1 MSWLT
6 DIVKVAVGVASVFT
20 GGWTTV
26 ATVAAGW
33 VLNQVTNSTKPEPA
47 QSSPGGG
54 GAGAATTV
62 DPGVRQ
68 QIDANS
74 SNYIPV
80 VYGKTILGGKIFDA
94 YLSDDQLTMYFAI
107 AICERTSEYTINGEW
122 LRGIAFENVYW
133 NGQRCIFGAGS
144 NDYSEVTALYDTGS
158 GTTTSLTPNGD
169 KSPVSVYLYNKGGRG
184 STIIR
189 SLWSPGMGTGD
200 GMMPWASTV
209 IPDWTDDHKASDLVM
224 AVIKMKYNK
233 ALNVTG
239 LGNWA
244 FEVNNPLN
252 RPGDVLYDYMLNT
265 RYGAGI
271 NAAEISV

>member
-6 DIVKVAVGVASVFT
+6 DIVKVAVGAAAVVT

-33 VLNQVTNSTKPEPA
+33 VLNQVTNSTKA
-47 QSSPGGG
+47 DAAKGNTSSTS
-54 GAGAATTV
+54 ATTV

-74 SNYIPV
+74 GNTIPV
-80 VYGKTILGGKIFDA
+80 VYGRTILGGKIFDA
-94 YLSDDQLTMYFAI
+94 YLSDDKLTMYFAI

-133 NGQRCIFGAGS
+133 NGQRCIFGEGS
-144 NDYSEVTALYDTGS
+144 SNYAAVTALYDDGS
-158 GTTTSLTPNGD
+158 GTTTSLIPDGAT
-169 KSPVSVYLYNKGGRG
+169 SPVSVYLYNKGGRG

-189 SLWSPGMGTGD
+189 SLWSGGSTNGD
-200 GMMPWASTV
+200 GSVPWAST
-209 IPDWTDDHKASDLVM
+209 IMPNWTDAHKATDLVM
-224 AVIKMKYNK
+224 AVVKIKYNK

-239 LGNWA
+239 LGTWQ

>member
-1 MSWLT
+1 MSWLN
-6 DIVKVAVGVASVFT
+6 DIVKVATTAVGFIGGWGTVASI
-20 GGWTTV
+20 
-26 ATVAAGW
+26 AASF
-33 VLNQVTNSTKPEPA
+33 VLNRVTNTTKPQPA
-47 QSSPGGG
+47 QSSPRGG
-54 GAGAATTV
+54 GADAATTV

-74 SNYIPV
+74 GNSIPV
-80 VYGKTILGGKIFDA
+80 VYGRTIIGGKIFDA
-94 YLSDDQLTMYFAI
+94 YLSDDKLTMYFAI

-122 LRGIAFENVYW
+122 LRGIVFENVYW

-144 NDYSEVTALYDTGS
+144 SDYSEVTALYNDGS

-169 KSPVSVYLYNKGGRG
+169 KSPLSVYLYNKGGRG

-189 SLWSPGMGTGD
+189 SLWPSGGTGD
-200 GMMPWASTV
+200 GSVPWAST
-209 IPDWTDDHKASDLVM
+209 IMPNWTDAHKATDLVM
-224 AVIKMKYNK
+224 AVVKIKYNK